1 MNDMSERP
9 GQPKNTDDER
19 PRGMDHSFSSF
30 ATWVAKWT
38 GSQWAFIVA
47 AFLVLVGLL
56 TTDMATTNLVISI
69 VTLLMVLVLQNTE
82 NRHSAALHVKLD
94 EVVRADPEAR
104 DDLRGVES
112 RPEREIRELTRDD
125 EDALSDATG
134 E

>member
-1 MNDMSERP
+1 MTSLTSTSPTPSSRP
-9 GQPKNTDDER
+9 TTILAFWINCGPAGQA
-19 PRGMDHSFSSF
+19 G
-30 ATWVAKWT
+30 
-38 GSQWAFIVA
+38 
-47 AFLVLVGLL
+47 LV
-56 TTDMATTNLVISI
+56 MVISI

-94 EVVRADPEAR
+94 EVVRAEPEAR

-125 EDALSDATG
+125 EDALFEGAG

>member
-1 MNDMSERP
+1 MSERP
-9 GQPKNTDDER
+9 DQPKNTDEER
-19 PRGMDHSFSSF
+19 PRDMEHSFSSF

-125 EDALSDATG
+125 EDALFEAAG